1 MRQTVYSILI
11 WAWSIT
17 LGCAQ
22 SPEAFTP
29 KAFHVEVK
37 DMFPLSYGASYG
49 LNDFSLTLRNDSAL
63 VCMPYLG
70 EAYVPSFNY
79 DGLRFEHLYDKLK
92 VSKDKK
98 GEATIV
104 TFNVKHGIVDHR
116 FTITAYPNHKAYIT
130 VFPSN
135 AQACSY
141 AGEWTAVEQRQLSYV
156 ALVLDELSSNTL
168 KAFANN
174 NMPWNDNT
182 VYCHHMTIAH
192 HTNITPKLQRWAE
205 RHKGKSYT
213 IQATEYG
220 HSDKAFA
227 VKVNNKKVPSINRM
241 PHVTLATNNAAGGKA
256 VESNYITAWQ
266 PLSSPITLTGTI
278 TFIYQ

>member
-11 WAWSIT
+11 WALSIT
-17 LGCAQ
+17 LGWAQ

-49 LNDFSLTLRNDSAL
+49 LNDFSLILRNDSAL

-104 TFNVKHGIVDHR
+104 TFSVKHGIVDHR
-116 FTITAYPNHKAYIT
+116 FTITA
-130 VFPSN
+130 SW
-135 AQACSY
+135 CS
-141 AGEWTAVEQRQLSYV
+141 
-156 ALVLDELSSNTL
+156 
-168 KAFANN
+168 
-174 NMPWNDNT
+174 
-182 VYCHHMTIAH
+182 
-192 HTNITPKLQRWAE
+192 TN
-205 RHKGKSYT
+205 S
-213 IQATEYG
+213 QAT
-220 HSDKAFA
+220 
-227 VKVNNKKVPSINRM
+227 P
-241 PHVTLATNNAAGGKA
+241 
-256 VESNYITAWQ
+256 
-266 PLSSPITLTGTI
+266 
-278 TFIYQ
+278 